1 MLSITGFAGKYSAYK
16 HMQNQTKIDQINS
29 SDHYALDFESFG
41 TVRRPRICSLTCQ
54 KSLLIA
60 LINYFRSIDEY
71 NSIYSKTR
79 DFDVKYAPKRN
90 KQINKQI
97 IAHRMKRIKQIVN
110 ILSMVSFELQFFAL

>member
-1 MLSITGFAGKYSAYK
+1 MNTTVSI
-16 HMQNQTKIDQINS
+16 Q
-29 SDHYALDFESFG
+29 
-41 TVRRPRICSLTCQ
+41 
-54 KSLLIA
+54 
-60 LINYFRSIDEY
+60 
-71 NSIYSKTR
+71 KTR